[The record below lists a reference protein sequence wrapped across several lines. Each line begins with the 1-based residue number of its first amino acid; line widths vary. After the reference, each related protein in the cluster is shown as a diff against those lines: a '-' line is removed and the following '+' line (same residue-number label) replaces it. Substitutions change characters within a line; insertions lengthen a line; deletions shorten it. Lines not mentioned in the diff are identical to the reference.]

1 MSKYAKDSLGTRMKT
16 YEEVSKNKLLRRT
29 PVIIRLDG
37 KAFHTFTKRQSIKDG
52 CRGDPFSVIMHNNM
66 SATALGLARTIQT
79 AAFVYHQSDEISI
92 LLKDWENLNTE
103 AWFDGQVQK
112 ITSISA
118 SVATMLFNRSH
129 SLVEHIE
136 NCSEVPLFDARVF
149 NVPKEEVV
157 NYFVWRQQDATRNS
171 INMLAQ
177 YHFSHK
183 ELQGKN
189 VNEVQ
194 DMMML
199 QKGVNWNDLE
209 SWKKRGVA
217 TIKNGGIHNDGWKR
231 DHDTPIFTQDR
242 DYIGKYLIS
251 ENQ

>member
-1 MSKYAKDSLGTRMKT
+1 MKYDNISTRMKT

-52 CRGDPFSVIMHNNM
+52 CSGDPFSVIMQNNM
-66 SATALGLARTIQT
+66 TATAFGLARSIQT

-92 LLKDWENLNTE
+92 LLKDWKNLNTE

-118 SVATMLFNRSH
+118 AMATMFFNRSH
-129 SLVEHIE
+129 ELVEHIE

-149 NVPKEEVV
+149 NLPKEEVT
-157 NYFVWRQQDATRNS
+157 NYFVWRQQDAIRNS

-177 YHFSHK
+177 YHFPHR

-194 DMMML
+194 NMMRTQL
-199 QKGVNWNDLE
+199 DVDWNDLAT
-209 SWKKRGVA
+209 WKKHGTAIV
-217 TIKNGGIHNDGWKR
+217 KNGFRLNDGWWR
-231 DHDTPIFTQDR
+231 DKDTPIFTQDR
-242 DYIGKYLIS
+242 DYINRYLTAS
-251 ENQ
+251 EE